1 MARTRH
7 KNQTKPEAASNSAP
21 AKDTAAGN
29 APASNTPAVNSPAS
43 NPQASNTPAVSSP
56 GNNASANSP
65 SPAITLALIS
75 GAVAILTA
83 IIALVDPQI
92 ITSFLLRT
100 PVTPTATSVPFA
112 RIQSLNIIH
121 EDGTTE
127 TVNLGEKII
136 LPIASNVMIQ
146 VNFVTN
152 TGKENL
158 VVHWEFCHPEKNTR
172 GHGAVEIPYKLSEEG
187 TDCINVKIERDGQFL
202 HTANFFVNAEK

>member
-7 KNQTKPEAASNSAP
+7 RNQTKPEAASNSAP
-21 AKDTAAGN
+21 AKDTPAGN
-29 APASNTPAVNSPAS
+29 TPASNTPAVNSP
-43 NPQASNTPAVSSP
+43 
-56 GNNASANSP
+56 GNNASASSS

-92 ITSFLLRT
+92 ITAFFLRT
-100 PVTPTATSVPFA
+100 PVTPTAISVPFA
-112 RIQSLNIIH
+112 RIQSLNIIR

-127 TVNLGEKII
+127 TVNLGEKIV
-136 LPIASNVMIQ
+136 LPIGSNVMIQ

-172 GHGAVEIPYKLSEEG
+172 GQGAVEIPYELSEEG